1 MTIGRI
7 AGRIFPL
14 LALAVSEISV
24 AVDTPTSQVVSVAD
38 GDTLTVLMEGNRP
51 VRVRLAGID
60 APEHDQPFGQRSRQ
74 SLAELTLDRPAA
86 VTVWKTDDYGRTV
99 GTVTVGGVDVEVE
112 QVRRGLAWVYRQ
124 CVTRCYISDCYAKGY
139 RHNRMFLHS

>member
-7 AGRIFPL
+7 AGRVFL
-14 LALAVSEISV
+14 LLVLTVAEISV
-24 AVDTPTSQVVSVAD
+24 AVDTLTGRVVNVAD

-86 VTVWKTDDYGRTV
+86 VMVWKTDDYGRTV
-99 GTVTVGGVDVEVE
+99 GTVTVGGVDVEAE
-112 QVRRGLAWVYRQ
+112 QVRRGLAWVYRH
-124 CVTRCYISDCYAKGY
+124 YSDDARLLALEAEAKAA
-139 RHNRMFLHS
+139 

>member
-7 AGRIFPL
+7 AGRVFL
-14 LALAVSEISV
+14 LLVLTVAEISV
-24 AVDTPTSQVVSVAD
+24 AADTLTGRVMSVAD
-38 GDTLTVLMEGNRP
+38 GDTLTVLMEDNRP

-99 GTVTVGGVDVEVE
+99 GTVTVGGVDVEAE